1 MYRDFKYLTR
11 RTVSDKI
18 LRDKEFNITKNLKY
32 NGNQSAF
39 ASRIYTF
46 CGKKSSGRAVKTENI
61 QNEELAEELQKPIIR
76 KFDKKGCSLLLQTIF
91 GVLTLYLSN

>member
-1 MYRDFKYLTR
+1 MEIKVPLLQGFTPF
-11 RTVSDKI
+11 VV
-18 LRDKEFNITKNLKY
+18 
-32 NGNQSAF
+32 
-39 ASRIYTF
+39 
-46 CGKKSSGRAVKTENI
+46 KKGSGRAVKTENI